1 MINIMIYF
9 EKLDEAQML
18 INQLLSESLIAN
30 ASIDSNN
37 ISYMLKE
44 GVIQTKIYA
53 VVTAQT
59 KNLLFSQI
67 EHIVA
72 EKFGD
77 SVLMYSLPIT
87 NANIYFDQEIR
98 NKTLRA

>member
-1 MINIMIYF
+1 MIYF

-18 INQLLSESLIAN
+18 INQLLNESLIAN

-77 SVLMYSLPIT
+77 RVLMYSLPIT

>member
-9 EKLDEAQML
+9 EKLDEAQIL
-18 INQLLSESLIAN
+18 INQLLNESLIAN

-37 ISYMLKE
+37 VSYMLKE

-67 EHIVA
+67 EKIVA

-77 SVLMYSLPIT
+77 RVLMYSLPIT

>member
-9 EKLDEAQML
+9 EQLEEAQML
-18 INQLLSESLIAN
+18 INELLNASLIAN

-37 ISYMLKE
+37 ISYMLKDGE
-44 GVIQTKIYA
+44 IQTKIYA

-59 KNLLFSQI
+59 KNLLFTQI

-77 SVLMYSLPIT
+77 RVLMYSLPIT
-87 NANIYFDQEIR
+87 NANIYFDQQIR